1 MVRHNNVVPN
11 VHQRKHWQ
19 QWVKTFF
26 TQPAKKRRRL
36 EARKARAAR
45 IFPRPV
51 ESLRPA
57 VRGQTIRYNRK
68 VKVGRGFSLQEIKE
82 AKLGVDFARSIG
94 ISVDHR
100 RRNRTQESL
109 DVNKRR
115 LEAYVNKLVL
125 FPRAAAGKDAK
136 AKKNLVADSAKD
148 VLDKFGAH
156 QNTASTVLPL
166 AQLRRREKAIKID
179 KTLKEE
185 KTYRRQQ
192 NEKDIAKKRGFR
204 DEKAKKAAAA
214 KEK

>member
-1 MVRHNNVVPN
+1 MVRHNNIVPN

-19 QWVKTFF
+19 KWVKTFF

-36 EARKARAAR
+36 EARKAKAAR
-45 IFPRPV
+45 LFPRPA
-51 ESLRPA
+51 EALRPA
-57 VRGQTIRYNRK
+57 VRGQTIRYNRR
-68 VKVGRGFSLQEIKE
+68 VRAGRGFTLQEIKE

-100 RRNRTQESL
+100 RRNKTQESL

-115 LEAYVNKLVL
+115 LEAYLNKLVL
-125 FPRAAAGKDAK
+125 YPRAPLAAGAK

-148 VLDKFGAH
+148 VQDKFGSH
-156 QNTASTVLPL
+156 QNTDSVVLGLP
-166 AQLRRREKAIKID
+166 ALRRREKAVAID
-179 KTLKEE
+179 KKLKEE

-192 NEKDIAKKRGFR
+192 LEKDNAKRFGYR
-204 DEKAKKAAAA
+204 QEKAKKAAAT

>member
-1 MVRHNNVVPN
+1 MVRHNNIVPN

-19 QWVKTFF
+19 KWVKTFF

-36 EARKARAAR
+36 EARKAKAAR
-45 IFPRPV
+45 LFPRPV

-57 VRGQTIRYNRK
+57 VRGQTVRYNRK
-68 VKVGRGFSLQEIKE
+68 VKVGRGFTLQEIKE

-125 FPRAAAGKDAK
+125 YPRSAASKDAK
-136 AKKNLVADSAKD
+136 AKKNFVADSTKE
-148 VLDKFGAH
+148 VLEKFGKH
-156 QNTASTVLPL
+156 QNTAAVVLGLP
-166 AQLRRREKAIKID
+166 ALRRREKAIKIE
-179 KTLKEE
+179 KSLKEE
-185 KTYRRQQ
+185 KTYKRQQ
-192 NEKDIAKKRGFR
+192 LEKDNAKRFGYR
-204 DEKAKKAAAA
+204 QEKARKAAAA